1 MTRPPPAEP
10 FSAAD
15 FRVLDLGRMGYAEA
29 LAVQREA
36 HSATLAGRAARVPM
50 PILLVEHDPPVI
62 TISRRAGVAANLLA
76 DAATLARLGVEVAET
91 DRGGDITYH
100 GPGQLVAYPIIDL
113 ERLRI
118 GIHEYLRR
126 LEEAVIG
133 TLDAF
138 GVAGRRDPG
147 ATGVWVGGEAAG
159 ERDGHAGGR
168 KICAMGVRVGRWVTM
183 HGLALNV
190 APDLTHFGL
199 IVPCGLA
206 GRPVTSLAAEL
217 GGRAP
222 TMEAVRE
229 ELGRRLSA
237 GLAR

>member
-1 MTRPPPAEP
+1 MQ
-10 FSAAD
+10 
-15 FRVLDLGRMGYAEA
+15 DLGRLGYAEA

-36 HSATLAGRAARVPM
+36 HAATLAGREARVPM

-76 DAATLARLGVEVAET
+76 DAATLSRLGVEVAET

-113 ERLRI
+113 ERLKI

-126 LEEAVIG
+126 LEDAVIG
-133 TLDAF
+133 TLATF

-159 ERDGHAGGR
+159 EAGGHPGGR

-190 APDLTHFGL
+190 APDLAHFNL

-222 TMEAVRE
+222 AMDEVRD

-237 GLAR
+237 GLAG

>member
-1 MTRPPPAEP
+1 MPRPTPSEP
-10 FSAAD
+10 VSAAD
-15 FRVLDLGRMGYAEA
+15 FRVQDLGRMAYAVA

-36 HSATLAGRAARVPM
+36 HAATLAGRAARVPM

-76 DAATLARLGVEVAET
+76 DAATLSRLGVEVAET

-113 ERLRI
+113 ERLKI

-133 TLDAF
+133 TLATF
-138 GVAGRRDPG
+138 GVAGHRDPG
-147 ATGVWVGGEAAG
+147 ATGVWVGGAAAG
-159 ERDGHAGGR
+159 EKESAAGGR
-168 KICAMGVRVGRWVTM
+168 KICAMGVRVSRWVTM

-190 APDLTHFGL
+190 TPDLSHFGL

-217 GGRAP
+217 GGQAP
-222 TMEAVRE
+222 PFAAVRE
-229 ELGRRLSA
+229 ELARRLVAALA
-237 GLAR
+237 G

>member
-1 MTRPPPAEP
+1 
-10 FSAAD
+10 
-15 FRVLDLGRMGYAEA
+15 
-29 LAVQREA
+29 
-36 HSATLAGRAARVPM
+36 
-50 PILLVEHDPPVI
+50 VI

-222 TMEAVRE
+222 TIDAVRD
-229 ELGRRLSA
+229 ELGRRLPA
-237 GLAR
+237 GLAG